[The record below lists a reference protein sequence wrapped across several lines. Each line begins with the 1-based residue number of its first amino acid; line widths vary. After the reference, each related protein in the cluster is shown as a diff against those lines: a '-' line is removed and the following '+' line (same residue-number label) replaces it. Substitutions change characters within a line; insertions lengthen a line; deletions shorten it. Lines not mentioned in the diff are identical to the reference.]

1 MPTDPKLVQEI
12 NRLLDGN
19 IADKARIA
27 EIEKGL
33 DGLDLQTG
41 SGRARSNALVRELT
55 AKRNAVKE
63 RNQRIQTLK
72 SQ

>member
-27 EIEKGL
+27 EIE
-33 DGLDLQTG
+33 TG
-41 SGRARSNALVRELT
+41 SGRARSSALVRELT

-63 RNQRIQTLK
+63 RNRRIQTLK